1 MAKTSAAPSFESILD
16 TPAAE
21 IERPSPLPIGTYTAV
36 IKGLYEEGVSAQKKT
51 KFVQFTFALT
61 GAGEDVDANELEAI
75 GGITDKFLKNN
86 STTFYTEN
94 ADGTPS
100 GSLWRLT
107 DFLEV
112 ACGIDL
118 TDKTIRQALGD
129 TPNTEVRLVII
140 HEANQSGDQKF
151 ASVKKFLPMAD

>member
-21 IERPSPLPIGTYTAV
+21 VERPKPLPIGTYTGIV
-36 IKGLYEEGVSAQKKT
+36 KGLYEEGTSSQKKT
-51 KFVQFTFALT
+51 PFVQFTIALT
-61 GAGEDVDANELEAI
+61 SAGEDVDADELEEI

-86 STTFYTEN
+86 STCFYL
-94 ADGTPS
+94 TPDA
-100 GSLWRLT
+100 LWRLT
-107 DFLEV
+107 DFLES
-112 ACGIDL
+112 ACKIDL
-118 TDKTIRQALGD
+118 SDKTVRQALGD

-151 ASVKKFLPMAD
+151 ASVKKFLPID